1 MGFFFNG
8 RLWKSPAT
16 MSAVDSSAMR
26 NLNLT
31 VGNTLAIIGR
41 STGGKPN
48 TALRFGSPSEARA
61 MLLGGELCEAVEKAF
76 DPSAQTNA
84 PATVIAVRV
93 NPATQA
99 ALNLSAAAAGGTV
112 ISLASEQYGLVG
124 NRVKVKVASGTNVGK
139 KLTTQVG
146 NDYTTADDV
155 HRNAFSVVYS
165 GAQAS
170 SRMSVTG
177 TTLTLE
183 APNSTAVATI
193 DLASYPTVIEL
204 VDRINAVSG
213 FAAAVLDGN
222 DAAATLNALDYVS
235 NQDVKTATY
244 TATAN
249 LQAIVDWFNGVGE
262 GYVTATRAA
271 GVGVV
276 PDNLANWNYL
286 DGGSDGTTT
295 PTEWANA
302 LTALQYE
309 DVQWVVPL
317 TSDASIHA
325 QVDAHVA
332 YMSAVAR
339 QERRAVVGM
348 AAGSS
353 DAAAI
358 TAAKALNSDRTSLVH
373 LGYYDYNMAG
383 AWTLFPPY
391 MLASMVAAAFA
402 GSNPGTPLTNKS
414 LKVRGLERKLRNP
427 TDTDALIDGGVLA
440 VEDTVSG
447 FKVVQ
452 SISTWLVSDDYNRVE
467 VSVGWAIDFVARN
480 VRNAVDDLRGQKGSP
495 ITMGEAASRVESTL
509 RELSRPEPMGPG
521 VLVGDTD
528 NPPYRNIQVSL
539 DADVLRIE
547 FECHPVIGINFIP
560 VVIHAVPYTGS
571 ITL

>member
-235 NQDVKTATY
+235 HQDVKTATY

-276 PDNLANWNYL
+276 PDNLADWNYL

>member
-222 DAAATLNALDYVS
+222 GAAATLNALDYVS

-276 PDNLANWNYL
+276 PDNLSDWNYL

-295 PTEWANA
+295 SSEWAAA
-302 LTALQYE
+302 LTTLQYE

-521 VLVGDTD
+521 VLVGDTV
-528 NPPYRNIQVSL
+528 NPPYRNIHVSL

>member
-1 MGFFFNG
+1 
-8 RLWKSPAT
+8 
-16 MSAVDSSAMR
+16 
-26 NLNLT
+26 
-31 VGNTLAIIGR
+31 
-41 STGGKPN
+41 
-48 TALRFGSPSEARA
+48 

-235 NQDVKTATY
+235 HQDVKTATY